1 MFDLT
6 NLLSVAKDAGDL
18 FSRLKGKL
26 LGQPDEAAGK
36 LADVLEEM
44 SKIFVF
50 VDAEIV
56 RFLAIFIVP
65 DRSNVIECRAV
76 LLSMEG
82 GSLAIKGDEA
92 RGHCH
97 KIENIYIKYLR
108 RWFNEV
114 LDLQESADLS
124 FLFNRLNNSDDYMV
138 TGLES
143 VTAWLTQ
150 QAETTLDLIDN
161 GQFDDANT
169 VIRTARATVQQ
180 TRRDISGAL
189 RALRGLQADFIAAS
203 GTV

>member
-6 NLLSVAKDAGDL
+6 NLLSAAKDAGDL
-18 FSRLKGKL
+18 LSRLKGKL

-65 DRSNVIECRAV
+65 DRSNLIECRAV

-97 KIENIYIKYLR
+97 KIENIYTKYLR

-114 LDLQESADLS
+114 LDPQESADLS

-143 VTAWLTQ
+143 LTAWLTQ

-161 GQFDDANT
+161 GQFEDANT
-169 VIRTARATVQQ
+169 VIRTARATVRQ

>member
-6 NLLSVAKDAGDL
+6 NILSVAKDASDL
-18 FSRLKGKL
+18 LSRVKGKL

-36 LADVLEEM
+36 LADVLEEL

-50 VDAEIV
+50 VDSEIV

-82 GSLAIKGDEA
+82 GGLAIKGDEA

-97 KIENIYIKYLR
+97 KIGNIYIKYLR

-114 LDLQESADLS
+114 LDPQESAELS
-124 FLFNRLNNSDDYMV
+124 LLFDRLNNSDDYMV
-138 TGLES
+138 TGLQS

-161 GQFDDANT
+161 GQFDDANI
-169 VIRTARATVQQ
+169 VIRTARATVKQN
-180 TRRDISGAL
+180 RRDISGAL
-189 RALRGLQADFIAAS
+189 CALRGLQADFIAAS